1 MNCSLNELRHIAK
14 ERGLKGYSNLTK
26 ENLILALQGKPIV
39 KKLGK
44 NQVCI
49 ATQTDFPK
57 CIECFANELVFQ
69 AELKNQKKPV
79 IIYDDDL
86 EIDADTGE
94 VIGCDVE
101 YSKFR

>member
-1 MNCSLNELRHIAK
+1 MNRSLNELRHAAK
-14 ERGLKGYSNLTK
+14 EQGLKGYSTLTK

-57 CIECFANELVFQ
+57 CGECFVNQLVFQ
-69 AELKNQKKPV
+69 AELKTDQKKPA
-79 IIYDDDL
+79 IIYDGDL
-86 EIDADTGE
+86 EIDAYTGE
-94 VIGCDVE
+94 VIGCGVE
-101 YSKFR
+101 YSKF